1 MSLTIYEKLTV
12 IQSEL
17 KVGKNLVNKFGGYNF
32 RNTESIFE
40 ALKPFLSKHKLHLL
54 LQEDMVVLGNSER
67 FYKKITATISDGTA
81 SVSSTSYT
89 REDEMQ
95 KGLTHSQLSGAV
107 GSYGAKMALRGLLLL
122 DDTNDDDATNDH
134 GKGEK
139 IVVEDKKPV
148 VLPKQEVKE
157 KPQATTSFRRKM
169 VDDGI

>member
-1 MSLTIYEKLTV
+1 
-12 IQSEL
+12 
-17 KVGKNLVNKFGGYNF
+17 
-32 RNTESIFE
+32 
-40 ALKPFLSKHKLHLL
+40 
-54 LQEDMVVLGNSER
+54 MVVLGNSER